1 MKKISALILSA
12 AIAASV
18 IAGCSNEP
26 ATSESSVASSE
37 VIASTGDPVSTEA
50 AVQTPMTFEEIYGI
64 QLSSY
69 LDHQYYF
76 EGEAIPVTESNFYF
90 VNEFANLCND
100 ANMGYYALTA
110 TGHID
115 LSAECDVEGYD
126 TYGDFFVEQSEL
138 YLQDVYIRLKHAKDA
153 GVTLSEESKQA
164 INDSM
169 EYLQSLAAASGMSL
183 DEYIKLYIGP
193 GIDETNFRMI
203 LENNQIAYYDYPL
216 YYYNNY
222 GIADYVKTIES
233 VPYIRYALFYVSDD
247 ADQSEKDKALEN
259 ATAMK
264 NACKN
269 IDDLS
274 TLAAAAASEGTVL
287 DQGDIEVAGE
297 MAAEKFVEWS
307 VAEERTEGEID
318 IIYNPGFGYFVV
330 GYIGHKDVYYAPHIT
345 YALFFAPDGAEQD
358 VKDKA
363 LESATA
369 LKDSTSSAEDLVYS
383 AGVANDQGSITVLKG
398 DVVSELV
405 DWAFDDSRKEEDM
418 DIIYA
423 PEKGYYVVGYNGTQE
438 VSQSYT
444 NNKLRNS
451 INEEIKAE
459 AYDLHTDDVFLP
471 APAAPTPTDVP
482 DIVATESAVNEIL
495 ASDAAGTAVNT
506 PVQGGGA
513 TTADVL
519 VVVFITLAAV
529 AVAAV
534 IIILIVH
541 AMKNGKKDDVYDDPD
556 DADDDGEDEDD
567 EKPVKKESKSSDKDG
582 DDEKSDDSEE
592 DSDEESDDESDDE
605 DEEDEEEKK

>member
-12 AIAASV
+12 VIAASV

-37 VIASTGDPVSTEA
+37 VIASTGEPATTEA
-50 AVQTPMTFEEIYGI
+50 AVQAPKTFEEIYGI

-76 EGEAIPVTESNFYF
+76 EGEAIPITESNFYF

-126 TYGDFFVEQSEL
+126 TYGDFYVEQSEL
-138 YLQDVYIRLKHAKDA
+138 YLQDVYIRLKHANEA

-169 EYLQSLAAASGMSL
+169 QYLQSLAAGSGLSL

-193 GIDETNFRMI
+193 GIDETSFRKI

-233 VPYIRYALFYVSDD
+233 VPYIRYALFYVADD

-274 TLAAAAASEGTVL
+274 ALAATAASEGTVL

-297 MAAEKFVEWS
+297 MAAEKFVEWALS
-307 VAEERTEGEID
+307 EERTEGEID

-330 GYIGHKDVYYAPHIT
+330 GYIGHKDVYYAPNIT
-345 YALFFAPDGAEQD
+345 YALFFAPDGAEQE
-358 VKDKA
+358 VKDQA

-369 LKDSTSSAEDLVYS
+369 LKDSTASAEDLVYS
-383 AGVANDQGSITVLKG
+383 AGTANDQGSITVLKG
-398 DVVSELV
+398 DVVSELA
-405 DWAFDDSRKEEDM
+405 DWAFDDSRKEGEM
-418 DIIYA
+418 DIVYA

-451 INEEIKAE
+451 VNEEIRAE

-482 DIVATESAVNEIL
+482 EIVATESAVNEIL
-495 ASDAAGTAVNT
+495 ASDAAETAVAA

-541 AMKNGKKDDVYDDPD
+541 AVKNGKKDDEYDDPD
-556 DADDDGEDEDD
+556 DSYDDEDEED
-567 EKPVKKESKSSDKDG
+567 EKPVKKESKPSDKNG
-582 DDEKSDDSEE
+582 DDEESDDPEEDSDEKSDDEAN
-592 DSDEESDDESDDE
+592 
-605 DEEDEEEKK
+605 EDEEEKK